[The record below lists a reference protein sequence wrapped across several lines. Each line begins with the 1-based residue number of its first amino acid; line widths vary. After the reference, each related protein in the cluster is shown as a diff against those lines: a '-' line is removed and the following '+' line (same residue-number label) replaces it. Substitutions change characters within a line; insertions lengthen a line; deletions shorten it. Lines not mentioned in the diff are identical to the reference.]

1 MASTWQ
7 NPTNELTNYT
17 ATSNQD
23 VSGLNCNNNARNGP
37 EDIAWRCNQ
46 TDDCDGFITYS
57 GRSGGCMILKSRNG
71 NKGISNGRP
80 VTSNGVTTYAK
91 KSTTWRK
98 AKDLDTTD
106 PSILPVG
113 TAQSFVKL
121 FADYGGA
128 WTGGTGG
135 TEFTLTKPGL
145 LNPGG
150 GNSTLGSGTGETY
163 CNDCVSSYCIPLGW
177 KFIFDQNGNDGNGN
191 VEGYYDRGNQPG
203 CYGIDSPT
211 WHGMNDQMTEGL
223 IQNIG
228 FDVFAHWDDMST
240 KGVVAADELLIKR
253 KWCGI
258 QSPSQLVA
266 NKTKCTGPT
275 SSGTRVLSDTDWA
288 TYLTNA
294 CLADTNNNWAN
305 QPAVIDEM
313 KTLYLGNQDSQGH
326 IQALFK
332 TFCRGDPL
340 NPKSTGGHRTD
351 VRCAAI
357 NADDFGVLP
366 GTSNCFD
373 AANSSFPGCA
383 TAEIDGVPYIGLV
396 DLLSP
401 LFSLPP
407 GPLGTAINSANTN
420 PGCLIQAGR
429 LAATNGPDNTFPY
442 QQTVCNPPNLQIC
455 GINVSVGAAQNS
467 PIDASCNQTMINN
480 APPGSP
486 GAAPP
491 PGSPGAAPP
500 PGSPGAAPPLPI
512 PALSNIGLDTPDKQY
527 GGIGGC
533 ICLICICFIMIIVLA
548 MSGGG
553 DEGGGGSTA
562 ALLASLGAAGG

>member
-1 MASTWQ
+1 M
-7 NPTNELTNYT
+7 PTPVALTNYT
-17 ATSNQD
+17 LKSNQGFNGSSWD
-23 VSGLNCNNNARNGP
+23 NCSKWWPGDGGASSMP
-37 EDIAWRCNQ
+37 EQAAWICNQ
-46 TDDCDGFITYS
+46 FDDCDGFSSATDPNNKSWVNFYFKSWNGGKGIYS
-57 GRSGGCMILKSRNG
+57 SGFHNDNSRNTYT
-71 NKGISNGRP
+71 KNGAW
-80 VTSNGVTTYAK
+80 S
-91 KSTTWRK
+91 RK
-98 AKDLDTTD
+98 AYNPDYND
-106 PSILPVG
+106 PSILQSPASKILFNNGTTFGTNKVG
-113 TAQSFVKL
+113 VSGAQGSNNIYTANWGSGNTQNP
-121 FADYGGA
+121 DYGC
-128 WTGGTGG
+128 
-135 TEFTLTKPGL
+135 
-145 LNPGG
+145 
-150 GNSTLGSGTGETY
+150 
-163 CNDCVSSYCIPLGW
+163 CNNIHDVNVPLGW
-177 KFIFDQNGNDGNGN
+177 RFFVGDNGTMAGCNGGAAAYFNQGDGQWHHIADGAWDDGIL
-191 VEGYYDRGNQPG
+191 VEN
-203 CYGIDSPT
+203 T
-211 WHGMNDQMTEGL
+211 
-223 IQNIG
+223 G

-383 TAEIDGVPYIGLV
+383 MAEIDGVPYIGLV

-429 LAATNGPDNTFPY
+429 LATTNGADNTFPY

-553 DEGGGGSTA
+553 DEGGGSTA